1 MTALEQWQKL
11 SVMQRRLAAGVSL
24 VVGVWLVNL
33 IGLGPLRQ
41 DIRRLRDQVRDTEQR
56 LMRAVSVNTQAATIL
71 QAFEAYRSYVPGSVS
86 EGDAAHTQ
94 SQVQSDVEAA
104 VRASGMSLLNVKP
117 VSASTHDG
125 ASTVSVALELEAT
138 PEQLI
143 RLLDSLQ
150 RSTQLLKVTQM
161 AMRLTDERAL
171 TLRCSMVITKLLL
184 TPLPAAPAGGPASS

>member
-1 MTALEQWQKL
+1 MTLLERWQRL
-11 SVMQRRLAAGVSL
+11 PILQRRLAAGVSL
-24 VVGVWLVNL
+24 VFGVWLVNL

-41 DIRRLRDQVRDTEQR
+41 DIRRLRDQVRETEQR
-56 LMRAVSVNTQAATIL
+56 LMRAVSVNTQATTIL

-86 EGDAAHTQ
+86 EGDSAHTQ
-94 SQVQSDVEAA
+94 SQVQSEVEAA

-117 VSASTHDG
+117 VSASTHNG
-125 ASTVSVALELEAT
+125 ASTVSVSLELEAT

-143 RLLDSLQ
+143 RLLDGLQ

-171 TLRCSMVITKLLL
+171 TLRGSMVITKLLL
-184 TPLPAAPAGGPASS
+184 TPLPASS